1 LTLTKNQ
8 LTGSVSLVAGL
19 IYLVASIRLP
29 ESAVSDPIG
38 PRAYPIIVAIGM
50 ILVGLALL
58 IKREKLTEKT
68 RAVIVHWPAEREMV
82 VRIAWTCVGG
92 IAFGLILEKVGYLI
106 SSFLFMTAMLY
117 ITNGRRHLY
126 NAAIGL
132 VFALSTYGLF
142 FGLLDV
148 SLPRGILA
156 F

>member
-1 LTLTKNQ
+1 LTLTRNQ
-8 LTGSVSLVAGL
+8 LTGGVSLVVGL

-38 PRAYPIIVAIGM
+38 PRAYPIIVAVGM
-50 ILVGLALL
+50 IASGIALL
-58 IKREKLTEKT
+58 IKRGMLTEKT
-68 RAVIVHWPAEREMV
+68 RAVIVQWPAERQMV

-92 IAFGLILEKVGYLI
+92 IVFGLILDKLGYLL
-106 SSFLFMTAMLY
+106 SMFLFMTAMMY
-117 ITNGRRHLY
+117 ITNGRRHVH
-126 NAAIGL
+126 NVAIGL
-132 VFALSTYGLF
+132 IFALSTYGLF

>member
-1 LTLTKNQ
+1 
-8 LTGSVSLVAGL
+8 LTGIVSLVVGT

-50 ILVGLALL
+50 ILVGLVLVF
-58 IKREKLTEKT
+58 KREALTAKNK
-68 RAVIVHWPAEREMV
+68 AVIVDMATEKDMV
-82 VRIAWTCVGG
+82 VKIAWTCVAGLV
-92 IAFGLILEKVGYLI
+92 FGLILDKVGYLI
-106 SSFLFMTAMLY
+106 STFLFMTAMMF
-117 ITNGRRHLY
+117 ITNGRRTLY